1 MNSETEYDIA
11 NMVYRTK
18 FTMNVNE
25 LARSFEATGETFDE
39 AREAMHSMRERMEN
53 EAFYGVKQPKTEPYA
68 GDAVFGSF

>member
-18 FTMNVNE
+18 FTMGD

-39 AREAMHSMRERMEN
+39 SRQAMRTMRERMEN
-53 EAFYGVKQPKTEPYA
+53 EAFYDVKQPKTEPYA